1 MYVTYSV
8 IGARRGESNIFRGTE
23 MKLTKPISKSW
34 GCFEERVIEGAGGS
48 LRERTAYAKAEAK
61 WKIGEGR
68 EGDNIY
74 QAPEHLLGTT
84 SL

>member
-1 MYVTYSV
+1 MKN
-8 IGARRGESNIFRGTE
+8 ESLR
-23 MKLTKPISKSW
+23 
-34 GCFEERVIEGAGGS
+34 GAGVS

-84 SL
+84 TL

>member
-1 MYVTYSV
+1 MKN
-8 IGARRGESNIFRGTE
+8 ESLR
-23 MKLTKPISKSW
+23 
-34 GCFEERVIEGAGGS
+34 GAGVS